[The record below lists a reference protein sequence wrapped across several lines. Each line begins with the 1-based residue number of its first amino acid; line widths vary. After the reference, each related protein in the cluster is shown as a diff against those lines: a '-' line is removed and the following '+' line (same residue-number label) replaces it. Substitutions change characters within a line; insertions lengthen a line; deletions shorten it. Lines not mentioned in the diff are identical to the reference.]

1 MRYEAAI
8 GAYSEAAAIAP
19 DRALPHAAIGGILVK
34 MGRPAEAL
42 ESYGRALAIA
52 PRDEQALRGR
62 AELLAAAG
70 RRVEA
75 AELLD
80 RRAGGARRKRAPG
93 GCQRRGAAGLDL
105 AESRERRRQVE
116 SYAERL
122 RASAGDEAAA
132 RALAHVLRVLE
143 PPVAPQPPG
152 PDVDLA
158 PERRSPPRS
167 SRSSSR
173 LAVRAEA
180 GAEPFEAPSKERGN
194 GFGERAPGNRTLV
207 ALRSARKASK
217 QQRPQEEAIDALRP
231 RSSRRGRPGRRRRGH
246 RPRRPARRSGRPP
259 PSRPLLRR
267 DRCLLHRPGGRPR
280 RRRPPRVADRALP
293 RARLARMAVDKLLLL
308 GRLAD
313 LAEDSGTRERL
324 CAIATDQLRRSSS
337 AELCA

>member
-1 MRYEAAI
+1 
-8 GAYSEAAAIAP
+8 
-19 DRALPHAAIGGILVK
+19 

-80 RRAGGARRKRAPG
+80 RWQEVLDGSAPG
-93 GCQRRGAAGLDL
+93 GRQRRGAASSWR
-105 AESRERRRQVE
+105 SRERRRQVE

-158 PERRSPPRS
+158 PEPPIAA
-167 SRSSSR
+167 
-173 LAVRAEA
+173 AVEPVVEP
-180 GAEPFEAPSKERGN
+180 GAQVEPEPGPEPF
-194 GFGERAPGNRTLV
+194 
-207 ALRSARKASK
+207 
-217 QQRPQEEAIDALRP
+217 
-231 RSSRRGRPGRRRRGH
+231 RRR
-246 RPRRPARRSGRPP
+246 
-259 PSRPLLRR
+259 
-267 DRCLLHRPGGRPR
+267 
-280 RRRPPRVADRALP
+280 
-293 RARLARMAVDKLLLL
+293 
-308 GRLAD
+308 
-313 LAEDSGTRERL
+313 
-324 CAIATDQLRRSSS
+324 
-337 AELCA
+337 